1 MLKRQTVCDLVDLS
15 LHLLLMGIVPDTT
28 NLVPPFPSGKLTNK
42 GYYWRPCCFNQNM
55 LRSVVTQLVQKNGY
69 VAKTGGE
76 PGKPSI
82 LKD

>member
-1 MLKRQTVCDLVDLS
+1 MLKRQTVCDLMGLS

-28 NLVPPFPSGKLTNK
+28 NLVSPFPSGKLT
-42 GYYWRPCCFNQNM
+42 RPCCFNQNM
-55 LRSVVTQLVQKNGY
+55 LRSVVTQLVRKNGY

-82 LKD
+82 MKD